1 MTFIYDNRMIPKII
15 HYCWF
20 GGRPLPRCVVDCI
33 SSWRSVLPEYEIRE
47 WNESN
52 FDVFSSVAYVKEA
65 YEAKKYAFVS
75 DYVRLYA
82 LKNYGGLYLDT
93 DVKVLK
99 TFDSFLDNSCFM
111 GLEAEG
117 RLSTAVIASEKNAP
131 FVVSVINR
139 YMDRHF
145 IIDGKYDLTTNVQF
159 ISEYAKSIGVDLD
172 KTSESQECLTVYPI
186 DFFSPKSWE
195 TGKYNITGNTV
206 CIHLYAGTWHSPIV
220 RFLSIF
226 FNNDNVSKIVSIKGR
241 ILSFLRRS

>member
-1 MTFIYDNRMIPKII
+1 MIPKII

-20 GGRPLPRCVVDCI
+20 GGKPLPKSVVDCI
-33 SSWRSVLPEYEIRE
+33 SSWQSVLPEYEIRE

-52 FDVFSSVAYVKEA
+52 FDISSSVVYVREA

-93 DVKVLK
+93 DVKVLRS
-99 TFDSFLDNSCFM
+99 FDGFLDDSCFM
-111 GLEAEG
+111 GLEAVG

-131 FVVSVINR
+131 FVMSVLNL
-139 YMDRHF
+139 YTDRHF
-145 IIDGKYDLTTNVQF
+145 TIDGRYDLTTNVHF
-159 ISEYAKSIGVDLD
+159 ISEYARSIGVDFD
-172 KTSESQECLTVYPI
+172 KTCERQKCLTIYPI

-195 TGKYNITGNTV
+195 TGKYSITENTI
-206 CIHLYAGTWHSPIV
+206 CIHLYAGTWHSSAV
-220 RFLSIF
+220 RLLSIF
-226 FNNDNVSKIVSIKGR
+226 FSNDKVSKIVSIKGR